1 MSSCTSTREPARQVW
16 PVAAKIPAMTPLT
29 ALSRS
34 ASGKTMFGD
43 LPPSS
48 SDTRAIRVA
57 ATAAI
62 CFPTAVEPVNEILST
77 SG

>member
-1 MSSCTSTREPARQVW
+1 MQVC
-16 PVAAKIPAMTPLT
+16 PDAAKIPAMTPLT

-34 ASGKTMFGD
+34 ASGKTMLAD

-48 SDTRAIRVA
+48 SEILASRSA
-57 ATAAI
+57 AEWAMT
-62 CFPTAVEPVNEILST
+62 FPTAVDPVKAILST